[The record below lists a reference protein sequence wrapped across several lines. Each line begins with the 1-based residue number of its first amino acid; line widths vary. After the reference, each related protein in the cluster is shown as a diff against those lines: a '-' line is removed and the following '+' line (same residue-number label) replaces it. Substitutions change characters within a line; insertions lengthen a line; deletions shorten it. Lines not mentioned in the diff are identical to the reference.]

1 MNGGDIGGGSASK
14 GGNANKGGTQG
25 SGAGLG
31 AGDGG
36 KVGDQYAGVIK
47 REITRRFLKDPS
59 YIGKICVVRIQ
70 LARDGTILGYQRVS
84 GPDDICTA
92 AMSAVARTKK
102 VPAAPSDAVYDRFK
116 APEIAFDPKR
126 F

>member
-1 MNGGDIGGGSASK
+1 M
-14 GGNANKGGTQG
+14 
-25 SGAGLG
+25 
-31 AGDGG
+31 
-36 KVGDQYAGVIK
+36 
-47 REITRRFLKDPS
+47 
-59 YIGKICVVRIQ
+59 VRIQ